1 MTSTSDDRLRQW
13 QRNRA
18 QRLDALPWLKVDRG
32 NGRPVRYV
40 ADELLVRVEREGDA
54 RGVLNAAG
62 HPRQSVTAEEVAP
75 GVLALR
81 AHGMDVPGA
90 ARALRRGGADTAG
103 PNHVFI
109 STPYEMG
116 GPFGPP
122 VPDVDAWSLPAG
134 PSPSAAVRVA
144 VVDTGIWRDSP
155 LPSGWYEATSDD
167 YDDTVDPDADVG
179 HANFITGVI
188 MSSTSNARVRIVKV
202 LDASGLCTESQLVT
216 ALLNL
221 PPAEVVNLS
230 LGGFTA
236 DDQPPAILSYALGRL
251 LTGVDRVVVAAAGNE
266 GTVDEP
272 YWPAAFAGTD
282 LPWAGQ
288 VLAVAAHDG
297 SSVCDWSNTG
307 AWVSLAAPGS
317 DITSTYVTQ
326 GEFTS
331 GVARWS
337 GTSFA
342 APRVAAA
349 IAEHHT
355 SAGTVVGAVAQVR
368 ADASTRS
375 FGPYPGLG

>member
-18 QRLDALPWLKVDRG
+18 QRLDTLPWLKVDRG

-134 PSPSAAVRVA
+134 PSPSASIRVA
-144 VVDTGIWRDSP
+144 VVDTGVWLDSP
-155 LPSGWYEATSDD
+155 LPTGWYEATNDD
-167 YDDTVDPDADVG
+167 YDDTMDPDADVG

-216 ALLNL
+216 ALLKL
-221 PPAEVVNLS
+221 PPVDVVNLS
-230 LGGFTA
+230 LGGFT
-236 DDQPPAILSYALGRL
+236 DGDQPPAILSDALGQL
-251 LTGVDRVVVAAAGNE
+251 LTGFDRVVVAAAGNE

-307 AWVSLAAPGS
+307 DWVSLAAPGS

>member
-18 QRLDALPWLKVDRG
+18 QRLDTLPWLKVDRG

-307 AWVSLAAPGS
+307 DWVSLAAPGS

>member
-1 MTSTSDDRLRQW
+1 MASTSDDRLRKW

-32 NGRPVRYV
+32 SGRPVRYV

-307 AWVSLAAPGS
+307 DWVSLAAPGS

>member
-1 MTSTSDDRLRQW
+1 
-13 QRNRA
+13 
-18 QRLDALPWLKVDRG
+18 
-32 NGRPVRYV
+32 
-40 ADELLVRVEREGDA
+40 
-54 RGVLNAAG
+54 
-62 HPRQSVTAEEVAP
+62 
-75 GVLALR
+75 
-81 AHGMDVPGA
+81 
-90 ARALRRGGADTAG
+90 
-103 PNHVFI
+103 
-109 STPYEMG
+109 
-116 GPFGPP
+116 
-122 VPDVDAWSLPAG
+122 
-134 PSPSAAVRVA
+134 
-144 VVDTGIWRDSP
+144 
-155 LPSGWYEATSDD
+155 
-167 YDDTVDPDADVG
+167 
-179 HANFITGVI
+179 

-307 AWVSLAAPGS
+307 DWVSLAAPGS